1 MVQRTALGAH
11 LRLNDS
17 LEKMMGEQTIAV
29 DLPQSLYQRLQRLAD
44 VTNQPIE
51 DLVVQAIDQN
61 VPPLLDDLPAEM
73 RQELAP
79 LETLSDEALWAV
91 ARSYTGS
98 QQHERYVELLH
109 QERAG
114 TLTETEAAELE
125 RLYQETNVRMLR
137 KAYACLL
144 LKWRGYALPSPAALS

>member
-1 MVQRTALGAH
+1 
-11 LRLNDS
+11 
-17 LEKMMGEQTIAV
+17 MGEQTIAV

-44 VTNQPIE
+44 VTHQPIA

-61 VPPLLDDLPAEM
+61 IPPLLDDLPAEM

-79 LETLSDEALWAV
+79 LETLSDEALWTV
-91 ARSYTGS
+91 ARSHTGS
-98 QQHERYVELLH
+98 QDHERYVELLH

-114 TLTETEAAELE
+114 ALTVAEAAEFE
-125 RLYQETNVRMLR
+125 QLYQATNVRMLR

-144 LKWRGYALPSPAALS
+144 LKWRGYALPSPTALI